1 VEPGRKTKEDV
12 ENRLSE
18 GQRLKE
24 VEKEKEIKSLENQI
38 EKRRKIME
46 ITSFRAHRR
55 TWQRWLRSEFREP
68 S

>member
-1 VEPGRKTKEDV
+1 VEQGRKTKEDV

-24 VEKEKEIKSLENQI
+24 VEKEEIKSLENQI
-38 EKRRKIME
+38 EKRRKMME
-46 ITSFRAHRR
+46 STSFRAHRR